1 MSIINCYCVQLFPKM
16 KKRLEEQ
23 SCTGSIHDPPGY
35 IKPSLQDMLLTD
47 ITAEE
52 LLLVANLLKVEYLSA
67 ANTFPGSFPA
77 SGRIH
82 GPRKR
87 LMVNLVCRREGK
99 NAKPI
104 NIVFL
109 VDTGSPFSYL
119 SEKAVDALIG
129 KTESNLVQAMDVLL
143 HSDKPIL
150 CHLSPNDKHFADVN
164 VLGMDFIYKNGI
176 SLHLNCDNDKFQLV
190 A

>member
-1 MSIINCYCVQLFPKM
+1 MQ
-16 KKRLEEQ
+16 KRLEEQ
-23 SCTGSIHDPPGY
+23 SPISSESSTGSIHDPPGY

-52 LLLVANLLKVEYLSA
+52 LLLVANLLDVEYLSA

-77 SGRIH
+77 TGRIH
-82 GPRKR
+82 GPHKR
-87 LMVNLVCRREGK
+87 LMVNIVCRREGK
-99 NAKPI
+99 NTKPI

-119 SEKAVDALIG
+119 SGKAMDALIG
-129 KTESNLVQAMDVLL
+129 KAGSNIVQAMDVLL

-150 CHLSPNDKHFADVN
+150 CHLSPIDKHFADVN

-176 SLHLNCDNDKFQLV
+176 SLHLNCDKDKFELI

>member
-1 MSIINCYCVQLFPKM
+1 MQKHA
-16 KKRLEEQ
+16 EEQ
-23 SCTGSIHDPPGY
+23 SSTSSESSTGSIHDPPGY

-47 ITAEE
+47 ITADE
-52 LLLVANLLKVEYLSA
+52 LLLIANLLEVEYLSPA
-67 ANTFPGSFPA
+67 TTFPGSFPV

-82 GPRKR
+82 GTHKR
-87 LMVNLVCRREGK
+87 LMVNLVCRRAGK

-119 SEKAVDALIG
+119 SGTAMDALIG
-129 KTESNLVQAMDVLL
+129 KTGSNIVKAMDVVL
-143 HSDKPIL
+143 HSHKSIL
-150 CHLSPNDKHFADVN
+150 CHLSPIDKHFADVN

-176 SLHLNCDNDKFQLV
+176 SLHLNCDNDKFELV